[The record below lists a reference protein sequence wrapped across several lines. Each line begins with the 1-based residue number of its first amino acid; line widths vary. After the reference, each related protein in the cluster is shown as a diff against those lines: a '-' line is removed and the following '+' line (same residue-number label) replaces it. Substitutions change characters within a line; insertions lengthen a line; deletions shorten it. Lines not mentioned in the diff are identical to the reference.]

1 MLGFIVLIM
10 ACAGNKPKD
19 EQDITTRFERG
30 MKYLKKKKY
39 LRAQEEF
46 NYVVLS
52 GSHTELGDDAQFYLG
67 ESYFR
72 NKEYILAI
80 AEYDRLIRRMSFSP
94 FVEKARWRICEAY
107 VAESPKYY
115 HDQSYTEKALD
126 KLQEFIEDYPNSEFR
141 KEAEKEIAAL
151 RNKLAKKTYETGI
164 LYIKLRAYD
173 SAIMAFEDLLTKY
186 YDTDF
191 AQKAHVGIIRCY
203 SLDLNVEAAQ
213 KYYDENKDKISSP
226 ELRQKAQHYIS
237 EARKKLEK
245 RKK

>member
-1 MLGFIVLIM
+1 MFVFVVLFL
-10 ACAGNKPKD
+10 ACAGNKPRD
-19 EQDITTRFERG
+19 ESDVTTRFERG

-67 ESYFR
+67 ESYFL

-94 FVEKARWRICEAY
+94 YVEKARWRICESY

-126 KLQEFIEDYPNSEFR
+126 KLQEFIEDYPDSEYR
-141 KEAEKEIAAL
+141 KEAEKDIAAL
-151 RNKLAKKTYETGI
+151 RNKLAKKAYETGI

-186 YDTDF
+186 YDTDY
-191 AQKAHVGIIRCY
+191 APKAHVGIIRCY

-213 KYYDENKDKISSP
+213 KYYAENKDRINSP
-226 ELRQKAQHYIS
+226 ELRQKAQRYIS
-237 EARKKLEK
+237 EAGEKVGK
-245 RKK
+245 RK